1 MLLNPHISLPS
12 NNRTREHGVS
22 ELSHTCYTHTKQS
35 LSRHNNKK
43 PLPMDLD
50 RSQKTEDQ
58 ILALADAM
66 ETGTMQHARAM
77 LNELSPADIVG
88 LFSFLGLATL
98 FLL

>member
-1 MLLNPHISLPS
+1 M
-12 NNRTREHGVS
+12 
-22 ELSHTCYTHTKQS
+22 
-35 LSRHNNKK
+35 RHNNKK
-43 PLPMDLD
+43 LLPMDLD

-77 LNELSPADIVG
+77 LNELSSAEISNLLVG